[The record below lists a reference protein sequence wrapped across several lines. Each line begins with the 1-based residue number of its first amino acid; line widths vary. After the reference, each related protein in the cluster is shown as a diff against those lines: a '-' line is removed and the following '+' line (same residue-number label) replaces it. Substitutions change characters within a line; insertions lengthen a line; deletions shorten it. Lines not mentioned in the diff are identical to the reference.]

1 MRSHHH
7 RCTAGLNTAV
17 VQVYSQCKLTGPN
30 IGEVIGV
37 DQLGA
42 WQICTSPQV
51 QPSSDDITGS
61 MVT

>member
-1 MRSHHH
+1 M
-7 RCTAGLNTAV
+7 

-51 QPSSDDITGS
+51 QPSRDMIVGS
-61 MVT
+61 MGT